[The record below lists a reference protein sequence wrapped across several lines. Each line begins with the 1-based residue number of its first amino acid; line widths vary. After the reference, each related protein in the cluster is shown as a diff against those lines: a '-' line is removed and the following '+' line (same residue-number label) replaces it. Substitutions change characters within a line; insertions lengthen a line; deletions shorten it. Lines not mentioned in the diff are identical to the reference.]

1 MSDISISFPPWMIAW
16 FLLGEATPFIT
27 IVLISL
33 AAAFFFSRNT
43 GRIHRVRW
51 LKWTLAIV
59 GGLWLGATS
68 FWAVGLVDQI
78 KTDIYQAQHHY
89 RLDKAAVLAGIE
101 IPRGSWVSIDEEGLL
116 YAIETAESGVV
127 SIDGALWRGDIRLI
141 SPRDRKAADRGMIK
155 SATLAENA
163 TIQAIPCRAGMPVEF
178 SEYGGELQH
187 CTLTKRTEVSAE
199 IDEGQSGKTT
209 KDVGCAKDGDVW
221 LRTFERR
228 LLERCVLAETATI
241 GMIACAGGKEIALSG
256 DGLDTCTL
264 GSAQRVGPFGL
275 SAGTL
280 VHFSQKRLERL
291 EMPPNSKPLSI
302 SGIDLPPG
310 TVVGLCDQSWD
321 VEWLSVP
328 EDSYV
333 TIAGIKLTGRMNFD
347 CGKFEY
353 GTLFEATALG
363 GRQLP
368 GGAAISSDDLFPPSS
383 R

>member
-16 FLLGEATPFIT
+16 FQLGEATPFIT

-43 GRIHRVRW
+43 GRIRRAHW

-59 GGLWLGATS
+59 GGLWLGGIS
-68 FWAVGLVDQI
+68 FWAAGFIDQI

-101 IPRGSWVSIDEEGLL
+101 IPKGSWVSIDEEGLSS
-116 YAIETAESGVV
+116 AIETAEGAVV

-141 SPRDRKAADRGMIK
+141 SPRDRKAADRGTIK

-178 SEYGGELQH
+178 SEYSGELQH
-187 CTLTKRTEVSAE
+187 CTLTKRTDVPVE

-209 KDVGCAKDGDVW
+209 KDVACAKDQDVW
-221 LRTFERR
+221 FRTFERR

-241 GMIACAGGKEIALSG
+241 RMIACAGGKEIVLSG

-264 GSAQRVGPFGL
+264 ASTQRVGPFDL
-275 SAGTL
+275 SAGPSFIL
-280 VHFSQKRLERL
+280 AKNVSRGWKCPRPRSHSRS
-291 EMPPNSKPLSI
+291 PASI
-302 SGIDLPPG
+302 FHP
-310 TVVGLCDQSWD
+310 
-321 VEWLSVP
+321 
-328 EDSYV
+328 
-333 TIAGIKLTGRMNFD
+333 A
-347 CGKFEY
+347 
-353 GTLFEATALG
+353 
-363 GRQLP
+363 
-368 GGAAISSDDLFPPSS
+368 PSS
-383 R
+383 VYATNLGTSSGCRCPRTAT